1 LIELTGVFGTI
12 RGAFLRLYYFVLF
25 NYHMMMY
32 KRAVR
37 NEGKSVSS
45 KKDRGEKSGY

>member
-1 LIELTGVFGTI
+1 MELTEAFGTI

-45 KKDRGEKSGY
+45 KKDGGGKGGS